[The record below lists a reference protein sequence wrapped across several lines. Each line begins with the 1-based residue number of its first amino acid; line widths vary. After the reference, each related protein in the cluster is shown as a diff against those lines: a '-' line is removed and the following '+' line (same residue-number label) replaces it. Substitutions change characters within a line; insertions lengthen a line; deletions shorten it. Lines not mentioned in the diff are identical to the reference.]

1 MRLQS
6 DLAILR
12 LEILK
17 ITEKNMI
24 FFFLFRFGLYS
35 VRFLVFLQISILFQE
50 RCRLCSRLVLY
61 VWFADLN

>member
-6 DLAILR
+6 DLAMLR

-24 FFFLFRFGLYS
+24 FFLLFRFRLYS
-35 VRFLVFLQISILFQE
+35 VRFF
-50 RCRLCSRLVLY
+50 
-61 VWFADLN
+61 FALADFHTF